1 MTQPNL
7 VGLAKQGNIEAI
19 TALLNDSLQSK
30 NITAKSSL
38 KDGCLQIILEAD
50 RVPNQQSIT
59 KFLIEFMTELGVGS
73 IKQVKIYG
81 RQRDNDF
88 LDLIQEFELGS
99 QPLSQS
105 NLNSFS
111 LNSYVQTNEKASTL
125 PVSNSI
131 NANQEIKP
139 RQNITPQYA
148 STLNNLDML
157 DIILLMF
164 LGVAFISYVSSL
176 ELNIIILAI
185 LALIPAQIASNK
197 GRKFIRWYCYGCY
210 SFIIAFI
217 FILLLSEDKASSKNK
232 KSDLEK
238 RQIEIED
245 REKAYFLLLESVSLP
260 VEKIEKK
267 LLQIVLAFRKLQ
279 ARVAVGISYNDFPA
293 VLAPAKL
300 VVQEF
305 ERSKDYNISSILSDL
320 ITKIMFMYEFSQECM
335 KRKAYCTHLF
345 TYPSCGGIGIPTTN
359 EFGKVIEKEFPN
371 LPKKYVSL
379 GVYCYEF
386 DTATQYIWA
395 KAAEYTNILE
405 KILKGSQP

>member
-38 KDGCLQIILEAD
+38 KDSCLQIILEAD

-59 KFLIEFMTELGVGS
+59 KFIIEFMTELVVVS

-81 RQRDNDF
+81 RQRDKDF

-99 QPLSQS
+99 QTLSQS
-105 NLNSFS
+105 NFNSFS
-111 LNSYVQTNEKASTL
+111 LNSYVQTNQKASTL

-131 NANQEIKP
+131 NANQELKP

-148 STLNNLDML
+148 STLNNIDML

-164 LGVAFISYVSSL
+164 LGVGFISYVGRL
-176 ELNIIILAI
+176 GLLTIITLAI

-217 FILLLSEDKASSKNK
+217 FIVLLSEDKVSSKNK
-232 KSDLEK
+232 KSELGK

-245 REKAYFLLLESVSLP
+245 SEKAYFLMLESASLP
-260 VEKIEKK
+260 VEKLEKK
-267 LLQIVLAFRKLQ
+267 LLQIVLVEFRKLQ
-279 ARVAVGISYNDFPA
+279 ARVAVGISY
-293 VLAPAKL
+293 
-300 VVQEF
+300 
-305 ERSKDYNISSILSDL
+305 SI
-320 ITKIMFMYEFSQECM
+320 TEVC
-335 KRKAYCTHLF
+335 
-345 TYPSCGGIGIPTTN
+345 
-359 EFGKVIEKEFPN
+359 
-371 LPKKYVSL
+371 
-379 GVYCYEF
+379 
-386 DTATQYIWA
+386 
-395 KAAEYTNILE
+395 
-405 KILKGSQP
+405 